1 MKKENQYSHECL
13 GNNEGGFIM
22 GLLQT
27 DPNQAPNLEKATMD
41 IQAPMI
47 VQPDVEAQLDVDRK
61 KQEIAEKLRNSPEVQ
76 NIVRSINVH
85 DTNNILTF
93 GKETAEE
100 ISKFTDRVLNT
111 METTKVEDS
120 GQLLIQLNKIM
131 DKFDIK
137 EFEEKNPGFLEKL
150 FNKAKNN
157 IDSLFQKY
165 HTMGEEVDKIYIELK
180 KYEAE
185 INKTNGQ
192 LQVMYEKNAEYY
204 EQLTKYIFAAELA
217 IEELKNEI
225 LPNMERQA
233 QQTGERLDQV
243 SVDNMRR
250 VLEMFE
256 QRVLDLRKAE
266 HIALQSMPI
275 IRGIEYGNY
284 NLVRKINSAFIIT
297 MPVFKQCL
305 AQTIMLKRQAIQA
318 QAMSALDQKTN
329 ELILRNAENSAYQT
343 KLTAKM
349 ASESFASVE
358 TLEKSWMTII
368 NGIEETKRIEADVKS
383 KRETDTK
390 RLEALKEDYE
400 RRSRAL

>member
-1 MKKENQYSHECL
+1 MS
-13 GNNEGGFIM
+13 
-22 GLLQT
+22 LLQT
-27 DPNQAPNLEKATMD
+27 DPNQAPLGQQPTLV
-41 IQAPMI
+41 
-47 VQPDVEAQLDVDRK
+47 VQPELEVQFDVEKK
-61 KQEIAEKLRNSPEVQ
+61 KQEVTERLKNSPEVQ
-76 NIVRSINVH
+76 NIVRSINVY
-85 DTNNILTF
+85 DNNNILTF

-100 ISKFTDRVLNT
+100 ISKFTDKVLNT
-111 METTKVEDS
+111 MEVTKVEDS
-120 GQLLIQLNKIM
+120 GQLLIQLNKVM

-137 EFEEKNPGFLEKL
+137 EFEEKNPGLFEKL

-157 IDSLFQKY
+157 IEALFQKY
-165 HTMGEEVDKIYIELK
+165 HTMGEEVDKIYVELK

-185 INKTNGQ
+185 INSTNKQ
-192 LQVMYEKNAEYY
+192 LEVMFVKNVEYY
-204 EQLTKYIFAAELA
+204 EQLTKYILAAEIA
-217 IEELKNEI
+217 IDELSNEVI
-225 LPNMERQA
+225 PNMEKEALNSTDRMDLVKV
-233 QQTGERLDQV
+233 E
-243 SVDNMRR
+243 NMKR

-318 QAMSALDQKTN
+318 KAMSALDQRTN
-329 ELILRNAENSAYQT
+329 ELILRNAENSAVQT

-358 TLEKSWMTII
+358 TLEKSWQTII
-368 NGIEETKRIEADVKS
+368 SGIEETKRIEADVKN
-383 KRETDTK
+383 KRQSDTV
-390 RLEALKEDYE
+390 RLQALKEDYMK
-400 RRSRAL
+400 RSQNL